1 MFRKIPA
8 FLLILLL
15 ITGCAKKNSFR
26 MEGKLQDHSGEYI
39 KLKRVDVNI
48 PIILDSVKIKDNGSF
63 RFKVKASEPE
73 FYEIGLTNSDFI
85 TILAEPG
92 ENIRLGFKGKNLY
105 ENYSV
110 NGSPGTSRLK
120 MLDSAL
126 AVTKKKVDDLRIK
139 YDSVIN
145 DPDFREKEVE
155 INKEFT
161 QLLKDQRMYN
171 IGFILKNLSSFASV
185 KALYQMIDQNTRVL
199 YDSRDLQ
206 FLKLVSD
213 TLSFLYPA
221 SKQAKSLKINFDQ
234 EYKQSQMNRVTELI
248 NSMPASKLD
257 PDLKDLRGK
266 RISLSSLHGRYVLLS
281 FWSASSEDCL
291 VENLALKELYKKY
304 RDKGFEVY
312 QINLDTDEET
322 WRKAV
327 RFDELPWLNVREDD
341 PTIPKNAILYNVKVL
356 PANFLYDKTGSIIGV
371 NLHGKTLQLRLSQLF
386 DN

>member
-1 MFRKIPA
+1 
-8 FLLILLL
+8 
-15 ITGCAKKNSFR
+15 
-26 MEGKLQDHSGEYI
+26 
-39 KLKRVDVNI
+39 
-48 PIILDSVKIKDNGSF
+48 
-63 RFKVKASEPE
+63 
-73 FYEIGLTNSDFI
+73 
-85 TILAEPG
+85 
-92 ENIRLGFKGKNLY
+92 
-105 ENYSV
+105 
-110 NGSPGTSRLK
+110 
-120 MLDSAL
+120 
-126 AVTKKKVDDLRIK
+126 
-139 YDSVIN
+139 
-145 DPDFREKEVE
+145 
-155 INKEFT
+155 
-161 QLLKDQRMYN
+161 
-171 IGFILKNLSSFASV
+171 
-185 KALYQMIDQNTRVL
+185 
-199 YDSRDLQ
+199 
-206 FLKLVSD
+206 
-213 TLSFLYPA
+213 
-221 SKQAKSLKINFDQ
+221 
-234 EYKQSQMNRVTELI
+234 MNRVTELI